1 MQPLLTLLH
10 PRPAPKL
17 ARNFG
22 GSDADAFS
30 GPTRSIF
37 LSIDA
42 CDCFYKLWWRFS
54 SPDSSPRPQN
64 FGYANN
70 AFLREH
76 ECDYSGANRDIDLAD
91 YERHICD
98 HYGLFGLDLTHR
110 DDKFRGLRKSE

>member
-1 MQPLLTLLH
+1 MQPLVNLLH

-42 CDCFYKLWWRFS
+42 CDRFYKLRWRFS
-54 SPDSSPRPQN
+54 SPDSIPSN

-70 AFLREH
+70 NFLREC
-76 ECDYSGANRDIDLAD
+76 ECDYSGANGHLDLAGYERDIGDHHRLFRLDLA
-91 YERHICD
+91 
-98 HYGLFGLDLTHR
+98 HR